1 MNREEAEARIRQ
13 LSQELDTH
21 NYRYYVLAA
30 PTIDDLT
37 FDQLLLELQQLETTY
52 PEFADPDSP
61 TQRVGGGITKNFKT
75 VAHRYPMLSL
85 GNTYSKEDLIEFDQ
99 RTRKIAGDDFEYV
112 CELKFD
118 GLAIGLTYENG
129 RLKQAVTR
137 GDGTKGDDVTTNVK
151 TIPSI
156 PLRLTPG
163 DYPAEFEIRG
173 EVFMRRSTFE
183 RLNRERE
190 ELGEQAAANPR
201 NFAAGTLKMQDS
213 AEVAKRPLDCYL
225 YNLIGDR
232 LKFRTHYESLEKA
245 KEWGFHVSPTY
256 RLCKNIEEV
265 LDFISYWSEKRYE
278 LDYDIDGIVLKVNSY
293 ALQEE
298 LGYTAKSPRWAIA
311 YKYKAAEVET
321 QLLSIAY
328 QVGRTGAI
336 TPVANLQPVLLAGTT
351 VKRASLHNAD
361 QIARLDVRIGDWVKV
376 EKGGEIIPKII
387 SVNLERRE
395 ADAESVVYIS
405 HCPVCGTALVRKEG
419 EAQHY
424 CPNEEGCAPQI
435 IGKMQHFTS
444 RKAMNI
450 DSLGD
455 ETIEQLYYKGL
466 IRNIADIYRLR
477 EREQELL
484 QLERFGQ
491 RSVENLLAGI
501 ERSKENPFEK
511 VLFGLG
517 IRFVGETVAKRLAF
531 HFKNIDALMSAS
543 FEELIAADE
552 IGERI
557 AQSLLDY
564 FSDERH
570 RELITFLK
578 EQGLQFIS
586 QQKER
591 VLEGNAL
598 QGSTFVVSGIFNRSR
613 EELKEKIEA
622 NGGKIVSSISAK
634 LSYLVAGEN
643 MGPSK
648 LQKAQDLNIRII
660 SEEELELMIK

>member
-1 MNREEAEARIRQ
+1 MNREEAQARIRQ

-37 FDQLLLELQQLETTY
+37 FDRLLQELQQLETTY

-75 VAHRYPMLSL
+75 VTHRYPMLSL

-245 KEWGFHVSPTY
+245 REWGFHVSPTY
-256 RLCKNIEEV
+256 RLCKDIEEV

-361 QIARLDVRIGDWVKV
+361 QIAKLDVRIGDWVKV

-387 SVNLERRE
+387 SVNLERR
-395 ADAESVVYIS
+395 AAHAEPVVYIS

-477 EREQELL
+477 EHEQELL

-491 RSVENLLAGI
+491 KSVENLLAGI

-570 RELITFLK
+570 RELIAFLK
-578 EQGLQFIS
+578 EQGLQFVS

-598 QGSTFVVSGIFNRSR
+598 QGSTFVVSGIFSRSR

-648 LQKAQDLNIRII
+648 LQKAQDLNIPII